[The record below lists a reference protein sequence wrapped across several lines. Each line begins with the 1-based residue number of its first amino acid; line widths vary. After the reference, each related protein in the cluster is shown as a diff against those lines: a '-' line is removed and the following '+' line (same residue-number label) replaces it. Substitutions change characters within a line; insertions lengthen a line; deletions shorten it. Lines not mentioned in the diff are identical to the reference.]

1 MWHGSCYANT
11 QKEKRPV
18 KRDLGITEKSQISH
32 EILAYLVEHP
42 EARDTLEGIVEWWLL
57 ERRIKRQKDQVKKA
71 LSELV
76 ARGLVLE
83 HKGGNSQTQYRIN
96 QSKYEEIKEHFDQGS
111 G

>member
-1 MWHGSCYANT
+1 MTVAMLTLEKKSC
-11 QKEKRPV
+11 V
-18 KRDLGITEKSQISH
+18 KRNMSITEKSQISH

-42 EARDTLEGIVEWWLL
+42 EARDTLEGILEWWLL
-57 ERRIKRQKDQVKKA
+57 ERKIKRQKDQVKEA
-71 LSELV
+71 LTELV

-96 QSKYEEIKEHFDQGS
+96 QSKYKEIQKLFNQGS

>member
-1 MWHGSCYANT
+1 MLRNYPAACN
-11 QKEKRPV
+11 
-18 KRDLGITEKSQISH
+18 

-42 EARDTLEGIVEWWLL
+42 EARDTLEGILEWWLL
-57 ERRIKRQKDQVKKA
+57 ERKIKRQKDQVKEA
-71 LSELV
+71 LTELV

-96 QSKYEEIKEHFDQGS
+96 QSKYKEIQKLFKQGS

>member
-1 MWHGSCYANT
+1 MIVADSQSRKGEELRVN
-11 QKEKRPV
+11 RN
-18 KRDLGITEKSQISH
+18 LLITEKSQISH

-42 EARDTLEGIVEWWLL
+42 EARDTLEGILEWWLL
-57 ERRIKRQKDQVKKA
+57 ERKIKRQKDQVKEA
-71 LSELV
+71 LAELV

-96 QSKYEEIKEHFDQGS
+96 QSKYEEIQELFNQRS